1 MLNHIVAFG
10 IRDWHAVWTP
20 VKAWADHHQDH
31 NGNAL
36 QFFASLVTVIGLP
49 ILALLIVAT
58 LAFLVSDRRNAMR
71 RQALQRRMILL
82 GLKAE
87 LKGTRETASQD
98 VTAFAAGTEGIWT
111 ILPHTSVEQAVM
123 GAGLL
128 DLTLEQIIALHE
140 LRLRILRAN
149 SLVSARWTV
158 PSPSSNG
165 GPGETSSGTE
175 DRFGGEIRGQFEAIA
190 GLCDNLLARL
200 EPG

>member
-10 IRDWHAVWTP
+10 IRDWHAFWTP

-49 ILALLIVAT
+49 MLALLIVAT
-58 LAFLVSDRRNAMR
+58 LVFLLSDRRDARRHRAM
-71 RQALQRRMILL
+71 QRRTILV

-98 VTAFAAGTEGIWT
+98 VTTFAAGTEGTWT

-123 GAGLL
+123 EAGLL

-149 SLVSARWTV
+149 SLVNARWAV
-158 PSPSSNG
+158 QLPSSSVG
-165 GPGETSSGTE
+165 SGESSNATG
-175 DRFGGEIRGQFEAIA
+175 DRFGGELRGQFEAIT
-190 GLCDNLLARL
+190 GLCDCLLAHL

>member
-1 MLNHIVAFG
+1 MLNRIMAFG
-10 IRDWHAVWTP
+10 IRDWHAFWTP

-49 ILALLIVAT
+49 LMALLIVAT
-58 LAFLVSDRRNAMR
+58 LVFLLSDRRDARRHRAM
-71 RQALQRRMILL
+71 QRRTILV

-98 VTAFAAGTEGIWT
+98 AMAFALGTEGTWT
-111 ILPHTSVEQAVM
+111 ILPHTSVELAAM

-149 SLVSARWTV
+149 SLVSAQLAV
-158 PSPSSNG
+158 PPLSNRGPG
-165 GPGETSSGTE
+165 GPSGASG
-175 DRFGGEIRGQFEAIA
+175 DRLGGEIRGQFEAIT
-190 GLCDNLLARL
+190 GLCDNLLACL
-200 EPG
+200 ESG